1 MIFKYW
7 VVFDE
12 DGEIK
17 ELHKSKNAC
26 GTACKEYI
34 VKLIPISRKNEEL
47 AKSADKTA
55 ESAKRFVSGIKKL
68 DTEVHKA
75 IKDLRRFKI

>member
-7 VVFDE
+7 IEFDE

-17 ELHKSKNAC
+17 AFYKSKYEC
-26 GTACKEYI
+26 EVLCKEYI
-34 VKLIPISRKNEEL
+34 VKLIPIDRKNEEL
-47 AKSADKTA
+47 TESADEA
-55 ESAKRFVSGIKKL
+55 VRSAKQVVKGVKKL

-75 IKDLRRFKI
+75 IKDLRRLKI

>member
-7 VVFDE
+7 IEFDE

-17 ELHKSKNAC
+17 ALHKSKYEC
-26 GTACKEYI
+26 ETTCKEYI
-34 VKLIPISRKNEEL
+34 VKLIPIDRKNEEMV
-47 AKSADKTA
+47 KNVDKAA
-55 ESAKRFVSGIKKL
+55 EAAKRIVSGIKKL

-75 IKDLRRFKI
+75 VKDLRRLKI

>member
-7 VVFDE
+7 IEFDE

-17 ELHKSKNAC
+17 TFHKSKYKC
-26 GTACKEYI
+26 ETECKEYI
-34 VKLIPISRKNEEL
+34 VKLILINRKNEEL
-47 AKSADKTA
+47 VESADKA
-55 ESAKRFVSGIKKL
+55 VVSAKRVVDGIKKL

-75 IKDLRRFKI
+75 VKNLRRLKI